1 MTRNVEGVLGLV
13 RPHILSL
20 KPYQSARDHENEG
33 ILLDANENPFPRGRG
48 NLVLNR
54 YPDPNQKEL
63 RNALAEYTATPAE
76 CLLAGTGSD
85 EALDWILKVF
95 CNPGTDRI
103 AIVEPTY
110 GMYRVTAEIF
120 DVRIQEFLLNHEF
133 DFDVE
138 DFLSRV
144 EKNVKILF
152 LCSPNNPTGNLLSR
166 SAIERALEE
175 WSGLVIL
182 DEAYIEFSRSDSMA
196 PLISRHPRLIV
207 LRTFSKALGRAG
219 VRLGYV
225 TAQPEIIRLFM
236 KVKAPY
242 NLSLA
247 SQAEGLQALRETD
260 RTREEI
266 RELVAERERLRSEL
280 ASIRGVERVYPTEAN
295 FILFSCVEAPG
306 VCRQLA
312 QMGIIV
318 RDRSSLP
325 GLKNCLRVSVGTREE
340 NSIFLNALKGILDG
354 EGANR

>member
-1 MTRNVEGVLGLV
+1 MNRNVEGVLSLV

-20 KPYQSARDHENEG
+20 KPYQSARDHAREG
-33 ILLDANENPFPRGRG
+33 ILLDANENPFPRARG
-48 NLVLNR
+48 NLALNR
-54 YPDPNQKEL
+54 YPDPCQKEL
-63 RNALAEYTATPAE
+63 RKALAEYTETPAE

-120 DVRIQEFLLNHEF
+120 DVRVQEFLLNDDF

-144 EKNVKILF
+144 EKDVKILF

-166 SAIERALEE
+166 SAVETALQE
-175 WSGLVIL
+175 WNGLVVL
-182 DEAYIEFSRSDSMA
+182 DEAYIEFSRSESLS
-196 PLISRHPRLIV
+196 PLISHHPRLVV

-219 VRLGYV
+219 ARLGYV

-247 SQAEGLQALRETD
+247 SQAEGLQALQETD
-260 RTREEI
+260 RTRREI
-266 RELVAERERLRSEL
+266 RELVAERERLSAEL
-280 ASIRGVERVYPTEAN
+280 SSIRGVARVYPSQAN
-295 FILFSCVEAPG
+295 FILFSCVAAPRA
-306 VCRQLA
+306 CRQLA

-325 GLKNCLRVSVGTREE
+325 RLKNCLRVSVGTHEE
-340 NSIFLNALKGILDG
+340 NSIFIDALKGILDG
-354 EGANR
+354 EGANG